1 MSLYEENGCPSKYTI
16 ILDDKTVIIPGGGW
30 VGWDAGFTPLRLD
43 DPDSVEDIING
54 TDYEN
59 YIYTDCVSFG
69 REFTAR
75 EITIRIDKVRPGT
88 RYQDTCISE
97 IYVY

>member
-1 MSLYEENGCPSKYTI
+1 
-16 ILDDKTVIIPGGGW
+16 
-30 VGWDAGFTPLRLD
+30 
-43 DPDSVEDIING
+43 VEDIING